1 MIGRSLG
8 YNLARLFNF
17 SGRETRRLFWP
28 YAITVFVLTIII
40 DMLLF
45 VPVMMQMM
53 QRMAAY
59 VQAHP
64 EGLPQPAAGQPPVL
78 PPELFPD
85 MRSVLMPMVAVSV
98 AAMFLYAAA
107 AVRRLHDCGRT
118 AWWAAL
124 PVPFMAVG
132 IALAPR
138 AMDGVMHLDSAPSL
152 WSTLGSL
159 NSLVSWGIWILLI
172 VFLAS
177 QSETGPN
184 RFGEAPALS

>member
-1 MIGRSLG
+1 MVGRSLG
-8 YNLARLFNF
+8 YNLARLFDF

-28 YAITVFVLTIII
+28 YTITVFVLTIIV

-45 VPVMMQMM
+45 VPVMMQTM

-64 EGLPQPAAGQPPVL
+64 EGIPQPAPGQPPVL

-85 MRSVLMPMVAVSV
+85 IGSVLIPMVGVSV
-98 AAMFLYAAA
+98 VAMFLYAAA
-107 AVRRLHDCGRT
+107 VVRRLHDCGRT
-118 AWWAAL
+118 GWWAAL
-124 PVPFMAVG
+124 PVPFMLAG

-138 AMDGVMHLDSAPSL
+138 AMDAVMHPGEAPSL

-159 NSLVSWGIWILLI
+159 NSLVSWGVWILLI
-172 VFLAS
+172 VFLAA
-177 QSETGPN
+177 QGETGPN
-184 RFGEAPALS
+184 RFGEPPELN

>member
-1 MIGRSLG
+1 
-8 YNLARLFNF
+8 
-17 SGRETRRLFWP
+17 
-28 YAITVFVLTIII
+28 
-40 DMLLF
+40 
-45 VPVMMQMM
+45 
-53 QRMAAY
+53 
-59 VQAHP
+59 
-64 EGLPQPAAGQPPVL
+64 
-78 PPELFPD
+78 
-85 MRSVLMPMVAVSV
+85 MVAVSV

-118 AWWAAL
+118 GWWAAL
-124 PVPFMAVG
+124 PVPFMFAG

-138 AMDGVMHLDSAPSL
+138 AMDGVMHPGSAPSL

-177 QSETGPN
+177 QSEAGPN